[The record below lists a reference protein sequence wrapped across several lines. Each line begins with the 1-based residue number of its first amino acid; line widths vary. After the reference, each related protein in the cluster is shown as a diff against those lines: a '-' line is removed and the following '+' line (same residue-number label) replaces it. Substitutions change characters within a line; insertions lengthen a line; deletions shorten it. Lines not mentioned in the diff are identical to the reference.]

1 MLDRNDIMETI
12 KMISEE
18 HLDIR
23 TVTMGISLLSCAGSD
38 ADAVCEKVYAAK
50 LGLAVSS
57 ASYHTAADYR
67 AVLERVVRLR
77 TDRCHGYWSGGS
89 GEDLPSGANPKA
101 AQRIGAYRHADLLQL
116 AVLGLCST
124 GRQLD

>member
-38 ADAVCEKVYAAK
+38 ADAVCEKVYEKITNAAK
-50 LGLAVSS
+50 DLVAVTEDIS
-57 ASYHTAADYR
+57 
-67 AVLERVVRLR
+67 VRY
-77 TDRCHGYWSGGS
+77 GI
-89 GEDLPSGANPKA
+89 PIINK
-101 AQRIGAYRHADLLQL
+101 RISVIIPCMIVTNHK
-116 AVLGLCST
+116 S
-124 GRQLD
+124 

>member
-38 ADAVCEKVYAAK
+38 ADAVCEKVYEK
-50 LGLAVSS
+50 I
-57 ASYHTAADYR
+57 
-67 AVLERVVRLR
+67 
-77 TDRCHGYWSGGS
+77 TDCLIGYF
-89 GEDLPSGANPKA
+89 DPAC
-101 AQRIGAYRHADLLQL
+101 R
-116 AVLGLCST
+116 CST
-124 GRQLD
+124 GQLC